1 MGTHTQSISSLE
13 ESMVGK
19 LVEFILGNFMHVMPI
34 LLSALFAVA
43 IIIERSHALYRVYPL
58 PGKKRFLERVR
69 ELVVSDRIQDAI
81 ALCDQY
87 PSKAVPQIV
96 KQGLLRAHLP
106 ENMVSDGLNIT
117 VGEWVDAVSKRTA
130 FLSMIAN
137 VATLMGL
144 FGTIVGLIQS
154 FEAVGNVDA
163 AQKSAILA
171 AGISTAMN
179 ATMIG
184 LAVAIPCMVIFS
196 FLMNKSNRLVSELDL
211 SVLEVLDIIRQRA
224 YGVAPAVTKR
234 AG

>member
-1 MGTHTQSISSLE
+1 
-13 ESMVGK
+13 MVSK
-19 LVEFILGNFMHVMPI
+19 LVEFVFTNFTHVLPI
-34 LLSALFAVA
+34 LLAGVFGIAIIAERTRALF
-43 IIIERSHALYRVYPL
+43 LVYPL
-58 PGKKRFLERVR
+58 AGKKKFLDRVR
-69 ELVVSDRIQDAI
+69 ELVLSDRVQDAI
-81 ALCDQY
+81 ILCDHY
-87 PSKAVPQIV
+87 PKKAIPQIV

-117 VGEWVDAVSKRTA
+117 VGEWVDVISKRTG

-154 FEAVGNVDA
+154 FEAVGAVDA
-163 AQKSAILA
+163 SQKSAILA

-184 LAVAIPCMVIFS
+184 LAVAIPCMVLFS
-196 FLMNKSNRLVSELDL
+196 FLMNKSNRIVGELDL
-211 SVLEVLDIIRQRA
+211 CSLEVLDIIRQRS
-224 YGVAPAVTKR
+224 YGVSPAVTKR